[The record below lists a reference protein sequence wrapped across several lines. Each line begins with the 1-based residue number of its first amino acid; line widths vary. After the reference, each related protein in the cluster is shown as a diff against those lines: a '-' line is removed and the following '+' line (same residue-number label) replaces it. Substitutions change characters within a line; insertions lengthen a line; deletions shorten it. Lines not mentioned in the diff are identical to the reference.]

1 MIDDNIVIWFFYDFE
16 IMDYII
22 ILKIKEF
29 MCDLCYKELEW
40 LLIFLSIFLN
50 WIYFVKGL
58 GIF

>member
-1 MIDDNIVIWFFYDFE
+1 
-16 IMDYII
+16 MDYII

>member
-1 MIDDNIVIWFFYDFE
+1 
-16 IMDYII
+16 MDYII

-29 MCDLCYKELEW
+29 MCDLYYKELEW